1 MRKLGLPIVTIT
13 ALSVGML
20 FAATNMTSAQQAA
33 KKLTYE
39 QAWAFCKQQVTSV
52 LGTNSTTSAGRYTR
66 RAACMRE
73 QGYRLRS
80 RLSRTAIAC
89 GSGMSGSRGGIR
101 LESCDVA

>member
-52 LGTNSTTSAGRYTR
+52 LGTDSTTSAGRYTR
-66 RAACMRE
+66 GAACMRE
-73 QGYRLRS
+73 QGYRLKKS
-80 RLSRTAIAC
+80 SK
-89 GSGMSGSRGGIR
+89 
-101 LESCDVA
+101 